1 MLRYAD
7 CPLMVSHEIKEEL
20 GVRARSPQAIFPFRG
35 TPGEPSRTELTAG
48 RSGFLSMRH
57 LALILLLVF
66 AFFCDAGGLSARSA
80 RSRSG
85 LDAAAVDAAEPG
97 KGREPALTVKAAVL
111 LDRAHFSPGAIDGVA
126 GENFRKA
133 VSAFQQAHDLQ
144 TTGTLDADTWRA
156 LAATS
161 SDPPLTRYA
170 ITPADEAGPFVRK
183 IPHDFRGMAKLSR
196 LGYGSPREELAEKFH
211 MSQALLVALNRQ
223 ADFDRS
229 GTEIVVANVP
239 PMQLGPKDAAKGDA
253 AGRQAGADADRAT
266 TVEVD
271 KQARMVR
278 AYDKD
283 GKLLA
288 VYPASIGSAEK
299 PAPSGTF
306 KVRRVARN
314 PDYHYNPKFGFKG
327 AHVRHKVTIKPGP
340 NNPVGLVWIDL
351 TAPSYG
357 IHGTPEPDKVSKTA
371 SHGCVRLT
379 NWDALDLAAM
389 VRRGTVVKFLD

>member
-1 MLRYAD
+1 
-7 CPLMVSHEIKEEL
+7 
-20 GVRARSPQAIFPFRG
+20 
-35 TPGEPSRTELTAG
+35 
-48 RSGFLSMRH
+48 MRH
-57 LALILLLVF
+57 LALILLLVI
-66 AFFCDAGGLSARSA
+66 ASFCDAGGLSARSA
-80 RSRSG
+80 RSRSD
-85 LDAAAVDAAEPG
+85 LDAAAVNAAESG
-97 KGREPALTVKAAVL
+97 KGRGPALTVKAAVL

-144 TTGTLDADTWRA
+144 TTGTLDADTWTA

-170 ITPADEAGPFVRK
+170 ITPADETGPFVRK
-183 IPHDFRGMAKLSR
+183 IPHDLRGMAKLSG
-196 LGYGSPREELAEKFH
+196 LGYGGPREELAEKFH
-211 MSQALLVALNRQ
+211 MSEALLAALNRH

-229 GTEIVVANVP
+229 GTEIMVANVP
-239 PMQLGPKDAAKGDA
+239 PMQLGAKDAAKGDA
-253 AGRQAGADADRAT
+253 AGRQTGSDADRVT

-271 KQARMVR
+271 KQARLVR

-314 PDYHYNPKFGFKG
+314 PDYHYDPKFRFKG
-327 AHVRHKVTIKPGP
+327 AHVRHKLTIKPGP
-340 NNPVGLVWIDL
+340 NNPVGLVWVDL

>member
-1 MLRYAD
+1 MSGGGPGGGCAIRRCGRRFRCAAR
-7 CPLMVSHEIKEEL
+7 HERASCAEL
-20 GVRARSPQAIFPFRG
+20 GAR
-35 TPGEPSRTELTAG
+35 
-48 RSGFLSMRH
+48 RSGCLSMRQ
-57 LALILLLVF
+57 LALVLLFLL
-66 AFFCDAGGLSARSA
+66 ASFCDAGGLSARSVK
-80 RSRSG
+80 SRSG
-85 LDAAAVDAAEPG
+85 LDAAAVNAAAPG
-97 KGREPALTVKAAVL
+97 KGREAALVVRAAVL

-126 GENFRKA
+126 GGNFRKA
-133 VSAFQQAHDLQ
+133 VRAFQQAHNLQ
-144 TTGTLDADTWRA
+144 ATGTLDADTWTA

-183 IPHDFRGMAKLSR
+183 IPHDFRGMAKLRR
-196 LGYGSPREELAEKFH
+196 LGYRSPREELAEKFH
-211 MSQALLVALNRQ
+211 MSEALLRALNPR
-223 ADFDRS
+223 AAFDRN
-229 GTEIVVANVP
+229 GTEIVVANVT
-239 PMQLGPKDAAKGDA
+239 PMQLAPKDAAPGA
-253 AGRQAGADADRAT
+253 ATRGSAGPDTDRAT
-266 TVEVD
+266 LVEVD
-271 KQARMVR
+271 KQARTVR

-283 GKLLA
+283 GTVLA
-288 VYPASIGSAEK
+288 VYPASIGSADK

-357 IHGTPEPDKVSKTA
+357 IHGTPDPDKVSKTA
-371 SHGCVRLT
+371 SHGCIRLT